1 MALFTEQAVRANIR
15 VRDGKR
21 VFYLGSHDQ
30 LTPSARQWLNHE
42 RVEIIPAGTLPKQP
56 AYTTLFGGVLQEK
69 PEHMTHL
76 RGNVLVFKDHP
87 RILFRGMIDTLEAEI
102 LLCQKAAQLEGYS
115 ALPGTLQEVLDFVRR
130 LIPCDVLEEPV
141 PAVSFGGMTP
151 EQLREHSHY
160 PQKYYDTPHFMPDF
174 TMPQTMLSL
183 NRLRTVVR
191 RTELAAYRA
200 FRTEDGAVTRDDII
214 LALNRLSS
222 YLWILMIQ
230 LKAGQ
235 IERRQPNG

>member
-30 LTPSARQWLNHE
+30 LTPSARQWLSHE
-42 RVEIIPAGTLPKQP
+42 RVEIIPAGTLPKEQT
-56 AYTTLFGGVLQEK
+56 YTTLFGGVLHEK

-76 RGNVLVFKDHP
+76 YGNVLVFKDHP
-87 RILFRGMIDTLEAEI
+87 RIVFRGMLDTLEAET
-102 LLCQKAAQLEGYS
+102 LLCQKTAHQEGYA
-115 ALPGTLQEVLDFVRR
+115 ALPAALQQVLDFVRR
-130 LIPCDVLEEPV
+130 LIPCDVLNEPV
-141 PAVSFGGMTP
+141 GEVSFGGMTP
-151 EQLREHSHY
+151 QQLREHSHY
-160 PQKYYDTPHFMPDF
+160 PQKYYDTPHFMPDY
-174 TMPQTMLSL
+174 TMPQTMLAL
-183 NRLRTVVR
+183 NHLRTVVR

-200 FRTEDGAVTRDDII
+200 FRTEDGAVTRDDMI

-230 LKAGQ
+230 LKAGKL
-235 IERRQPNG
+235 ERK

>member
-30 LTPSARQWLNHE
+30 LTPSARQWLSHE
-42 RVEIIPAGTLPKQP
+42 RVEIIAAGTLPKEQT
-56 AYTTLFGGVLQEK
+56 YTTLFGGVLHEK

-76 RGNVLVFKDHP
+76 YGNVLVFKDHP
-87 RILFRGMIDTLEAEI
+87 RIVFRGMLDTLEAET
-102 LLCQKAAQLEGYS
+102 LLCQKTAHQEGYT
-115 ALPGTLQEVLDFVRR
+115 ALPAALQQVLDFVRR
-130 LIPCDVLEEPV
+130 LIPCDVLNEPV
-141 PAVSFGGMTP
+141 GEVSFGGMTP
-151 EQLREHSHY
+151 GQLREHSHY
-160 PQKYYDTPHFMPDF
+160 PQKYYDTPHFMPDY
-174 TMPQTMLSL
+174 TMPQTMLAL
-183 NRLRTVVR
+183 NHLRTVVR

-200 FRTEDGAVTRDDII
+200 FRTEDGAVTRDDMI

-230 LKAGQ
+230 LKAGKL
-235 IERRQPNG
+235 ERK

>member
-30 LTPSARQWLNHE
+30 LTPSARQWLSHE
-42 RVEIIPAGTLPKQP
+42 RVEIIPAGTLPKEQT
-56 AYTTLFGGVLQEK
+56 YTTLFGGVLHEK

-76 RGNVLVFKDHP
+76 YGNVLVFKDHP
-87 RILFRGMIDTLEAEI
+87 RIVFRGMLDTLEAET
-102 LLCQKAAQLEGYS
+102 LLCQKTAHQEGYT
-115 ALPGTLQEVLDFVRR
+115 ALPAALQQVLDFVRR
-130 LIPCDVLEEPV
+130 LIPCDVLNEPV
-141 PAVSFGGMTP
+141 GEVSFGGMTP
-151 EQLREHSHY
+151 GQLREHSHY
-160 PQKYYDTPHFMPDF
+160 PQKYYDTPHCMPDY
-174 TMPQTMLSL
+174 TMPQTMLAL
-183 NRLRTVVR
+183 NHLRTVVR

-200 FRTEDGAVTRDDII
+200 FRTEDGAVTRDDMI

-230 LKAGQ
+230 LKAGKL
-235 IERRQPNG
+235 ERK

>member
-30 LTPSARQWLNHE
+30 LTPSARQWLSHE
-42 RVEIIPAGTLPKQP
+42 RVEIIPAGTLPKEQT
-56 AYTTLFGGVLQEK
+56 YTTLFGGVLHEK

-76 RGNVLVFKDHP
+76 YGNVLVFKDHP
-87 RILFRGMIDTLEAEI
+87 RIVFRGMLDTLEAET
-102 LLCQKAAQLEGYS
+102 LLCQKTAHQEGYT
-115 ALPGTLQEVLDFVRR
+115 ALPAALQQVLDFVRR
-130 LIPCDVLEEPV
+130 LIPCDVLNEPV
-141 PAVSFGGMTP
+141 GEVSFGGMTP
-151 EQLREHSHY
+151 GQLREHSHY
-160 PQKYYDTPHFMPDF
+160 PQKYYDTPHFMPDY
-174 TMPQTMLSL
+174 TMPQTMLAL
-183 NRLRTVVR
+183 NHLRTVVR

-200 FRTEDGAVTRDDII
+200 FRTEDGAVTRADMI

-230 LKAGQ
+230 LKAGKL
-235 IERRQPNG
+235 ERK

>member
-42 RVEIIPAGTLPKQP
+42 RVEIIPAGTLPKEQT
-56 AYTTLFGGVLQEK
+56 YTTLFGGVLHEK

-76 RGNVLVFKDHP
+76 HSNVLVFKDHP
-87 RILFRGMIDTLEAEI
+87 RIVFRGMLDTLEAET
-102 LLCQKAAQLEGYS
+102 LLCQKTAHQEGYT
-115 ALPGTLQEVLDFVRR
+115 ALPAALQQVLDFVRR
-130 LIPCDVLEEPV
+130 LIPCDVLNEPV
-141 PAVSFGGMTP
+141 GEVSFGGMTP
-151 EQLREHSHY
+151 QQLREHSHY
-160 PQKYYDTPHFMPDF
+160 PQKYYDTPHFMPDY

-183 NRLRTVVR
+183 NHLRTVVR

-200 FRTEDGAVTRDDII
+200 FRTEDGAVTRDDMI

-230 LKAGQ
+230 LKAGKL
-235 IERRQPNG
+235 ERK

>member
-30 LTPSARQWLNHE
+30 RTPSARQWLSHE
-42 RVEIIPAGTLPKQP
+42 RVEIIPAGTLPKEQT
-56 AYTTLFGGVLQEK
+56 YTTLFGGVRHEK

-76 RGNVLVFKDHP
+76 YGNVLVFKDHP
-87 RILFRGMIDTLEAEI
+87 RIVFRGMLDTLEAET
-102 LLCQKAAQLEGYS
+102 LLCQKTAHQEGYT
-115 ALPGTLQEVLDFVRR
+115 ALLAALQQVLDFVRR
-130 LIPCDVLEEPV
+130 LIPCDVLNEPV
-141 PAVSFGGMTP
+141 GEVSFGGMTP
-151 EQLREHSHY
+151 GQLREHSHY
-160 PQKYYDTPHFMPDF
+160 PQKYYDTPHFMPDY

-183 NRLRTVVR
+183 NHLRTVVR

-200 FRTEDGAVTRDDII
+200 FRTEDGAVTRDDMI

-230 LKAGQ
+230 LKAGKL
-235 IERRQPNG
+235 ERK

>member
-30 LTPSARQWLNHE
+30 LTPSARQWLSHE
-42 RVEIIPAGTLPKQP
+42 RVEIIPAGTLPKEQT
-56 AYTTLFGGVLQEK
+56 YTTLFGGVLHEK

-76 RGNVLVFKDHP
+76 YGNVLVFKDHP
-87 RILFRGMIDTLEAEI
+87 RIVFRGMLDTLEAET
-102 LLCQKAAQLEGYS
+102 LLCQKTAHQEGYT
-115 ALPGTLQEVLDFVRR
+115 ALPAALQQVLDFVRR
-130 LIPCDVLEEPV
+130 LIPCDVLNEPV
-141 PAVSFGGMTP
+141 GEVSFGDMTP
-151 EQLREHSHY
+151 QQLREHSHY
-160 PQKYYDTPHFMPDF
+160 PQKYYDTPHFMPDY

-183 NRLRTVVR
+183 NHLRTVVR

-200 FRTEDGAVTRDDII
+200 FRTEDGAVTRDDMI

-230 LKAGQ
+230 LKAGKL
-235 IERRQPNG
+235 ERK

>member
-30 LTPSARQWLNHE
+30 LTPSARQWLSHE
-42 RVEIIPAGTLPKQP
+42 RVEIIPAGTLPKEQT
-56 AYTTLFGGVLQEK
+56 YTTLFGGVLHEK

-76 RGNVLVFKDHP
+76 YGNVLVFKDHP
-87 RILFRGMIDTLEAEI
+87 RIVFRGMLDTLEAET
-102 LLCQKAAQLEGYS
+102 LLCQKTAHQEGYT
-115 ALPGTLQEVLDFVRR
+115 ALPAALQQVLDFVHR
-130 LIPCDVLEEPV
+130 LIPCDVLNEPV
-141 PAVSFGGMTP
+141 GEVSFGGMTP
-151 EQLREHSHY
+151 GQLREHSHY
-160 PQKYYDTPHFMPDF
+160 PQKYYDTPHFMPDY
-174 TMPQTMLSL
+174 TMPQTMLAL
-183 NRLRTVVR
+183 NHLRTVVR

-200 FRTEDGAVTRDDII
+200 FRTEDGAVTRDDMI

-230 LKAGQ
+230 LKAGKL
-235 IERRQPNG
+235 ERK

>member
-30 LTPSARQWLNHE
+30 LTPSARQWLSHE
-42 RVEIIPAGTLPKQP
+42 RVEIIPAGTLPKEQT
-56 AYTTLFGGVLQEK
+56 YTTLFGGVLHEK

-76 RGNVLVFKDHP
+76 HGNVLVFKDHP
-87 RILFRGMIDTLEAEI
+87 RIVFRGMLDTLEAET
-102 LLCQKAAQLEGYS
+102 LLCQKTAHQEGYA
-115 ALPGTLQEVLDFVRR
+115 ALPAALQQVLDFVRR
-130 LIPCDVLEEPV
+130 LIPCDVLNEPV
-141 PAVSFGGMTP
+141 GEVSFGGMTP
-151 EQLREHSHY
+151 QQLREHSHY
-160 PQKYYDTPHFMPDF
+160 PQKYYDTPHFMPDY
-174 TMPQTMLSL
+174 TMPQTMLAL
-183 NRLRTVVR
+183 NHLRTVVR

-200 FRTEDGAVTRDDII
+200 FRTEDGAVTRDDMI

-230 LKAGQ
+230 LKAGKL
-235 IERRQPNG
+235 ERK

>member
-30 LTPSARQWLNHE
+30 LTPSARQWLSHE
-42 RVEIIPAGTLPKQP
+42 RVEIIPAGTLPKEQT
-56 AYTTLFGGVLQEK
+56 YTTLFGGVLHEK

-76 RGNVLVFKDHP
+76 YGNVLVFKDHP
-87 RILFRGMIDTLEAEI
+87 RIVFRGMLDTLEAET
-102 LLCQKAAQLEGYS
+102 LLCQKTAHQEGYA
-115 ALPGTLQEVLDFVRR
+115 ALPAELQQVLDFVRR
-130 LIPCDVLEEPV
+130 LIPCDVLNEPV
-141 PAVSFGGMTP
+141 GEVSFGGMTP
-151 EQLREHSHY
+151 GQLREHSHY
-160 PQKYYDTPHFMPDF
+160 PQKYYDTPHFMPDY

-183 NRLRTVVR
+183 NHLRTVVR

-200 FRTEDGAVTRDDII
+200 FRTEDGAVTRDDMI

-230 LKAGQ
+230 LKAGKL
-235 IERRQPNG
+235 ERK

>member
-30 LTPSARQWLNHE
+30 LTPSARQWLSHE
-42 RVEIIPAGTLPKQP
+42 RVEIIPAGTLPKEQT
-56 AYTTLFGGVLQEK
+56 YTTLFGGVLHEK

-76 RGNVLVFKDHP
+76 YGNVLVFKDHP
-87 RILFRGMIDTLEAEI
+87 RIVFRGMLDTLEAET
-102 LLCQKAAQLEGYS
+102 LLCQKTAHQEGYT
-115 ALPGTLQEVLDFVRR
+115 ALPAALQQVLDFVRR
-130 LIPCDVLEEPV
+130 LIPCDVLNEPV
-141 PAVSFGGMTP
+141 GEVSFGGMTP
-151 EQLREHSHY
+151 QQLREHSHY
-160 PQKYYDTPHFMPDF
+160 PQKYYDTPHFMPDY
-174 TMPQTMLSL
+174 TMPQTMLAL
-183 NRLRTVVR
+183 NHLRTVVR

-200 FRTEDGAVTRDDII
+200 FRTEDGAVTRDDMI

-230 LKAGQ
+230 LKAGKF
-235 IERRQPNG
+235 ERK

>member
-30 LTPSARQWLNHE
+30 LTPSARQWLSHE
-42 RVEIIPAGTLPKQP
+42 RVEIIPAGTLPKEQT
-56 AYTTLFGGVLQEK
+56 YTTLFGGVLHEK

-76 RGNVLVFKDHP
+76 YGNVLVFKDHP
-87 RILFRGMIDTLEAEI
+87 RIVFRGMLDTLEAET
-102 LLCQKAAQLEGYS
+102 LLCQKTAHQEGYT
-115 ALPGTLQEVLDFVRR
+115 ALPAALQQVLDFVRR
-130 LIPCDVLEEPV
+130 LIPCDVLNEPV
-141 PAVSFGGMTP
+141 GEVSFGGMTP
-151 EQLREHSHY
+151 GQLREHSHY
-160 PQKYYDTPHFMPDF
+160 PQKYYDTPHFMPDY

-183 NRLRTVVR
+183 NHLRTVVR

-200 FRTEDGAVTRDDII
+200 FRTEDGAVTRDDMI

-230 LKAGQ
+230 LKAGKL
-235 IERRQPNG
+235 ERK

>member
-30 LTPSARQWLNHE
+30 LTPSARQWLSHE
-42 RVEIIPAGTLPKQP
+42 RVEIIPAGTLPKEQT
-56 AYTTLFGGVLQEK
+56 YTTLFGGVLHEK

-76 RGNVLVFKDHP
+76 HGNVLVFKDHP
-87 RILFRGMIDTLEAEI
+87 RIVFRGMLDTLEAET
-102 LLCQKAAQLEGYS
+102 LLCQKTAHQEGYT
-115 ALPGTLQEVLDFVRR
+115 ALPVALQQVLDFVRR
-130 LIPCDVLEEPV
+130 LIPCDVLNEPV
-141 PAVSFGGMTP
+141 GEVSFGGMTP
-151 EQLREHSHY
+151 QQLREHSHY
-160 PQKYYDTPHFMPDF
+160 PQKYYDTPHFMPDY

-183 NRLRTVVR
+183 NHLRTVVR

-200 FRTEDGAVTRDDII
+200 FRTEDGAVTRDDMI

-230 LKAGQ
+230 LKAGKL
-235 IERRQPNG
+235 ERK

>member
-30 LTPSARQWLNHE
+30 LTPSARQWLSHE
-42 RVEIIPAGTLPKQP
+42 RVEIIPAGTLPKEQT
-56 AYTTLFGGVLQEK
+56 YTTLFGGVLHEK

-76 RGNVLVFKDHP
+76 HGNVLVFKDHP
-87 RILFRGMIDTLEAEI
+87 RIVFRGMLDTLEAET
-102 LLCQKAAQLEGYS
+102 LLCQKTAHQEGYT
-115 ALPGTLQEVLDFVRR
+115 ALPAALQQVLDFVRR
-130 LIPCDVLEEPV
+130 LIPCDVLNEPV
-141 PAVSFGGMTP
+141 GEVSFGGMTP
-151 EQLREHSHY
+151 GQLREHSHY
-160 PQKYYDTPHFMPDF
+160 PQKYYDTPHFMPDY
-174 TMPQTMLSL
+174 TMPQTMLAL
-183 NRLRTVVR
+183 NHLRTVVR

-200 FRTEDGAVTRDDII
+200 FRTEDGAVTRDDMI

-230 LKAGQ
+230 LKAGKL
-235 IERRQPNG
+235 ERK

>member
-30 LTPSARQWLNHE
+30 LTPSARQWLSHE
-42 RVEIIPAGTLPKQP
+42 RVEIIPAGTLPKEQT
-56 AYTTLFGGVLQEK
+56 YTTLFGGVLHEK

-76 RGNVLVFKDHP
+76 YGNVLVFKDHP
-87 RILFRGMIDTLEAEI
+87 RIVFRGMLDTLEAET
-102 LLCQKAAQLEGYS
+102 LLCQKTAHQEGYA
-115 ALPGTLQEVLDFVRR
+115 ALPAALQQVLDFVRR
-130 LIPCDVLEEPV
+130 LIPCDVLNEPV
-141 PAVSFGGMTP
+141 GEVSFGGMTP
-151 EQLREHSHY
+151 GQLREHSHY
-160 PQKYYDTPHFMPDF
+160 PQKYYDTPHFMPDY
-174 TMPQTMLSL
+174 TMPQTMLAL
-183 NRLRTVVR
+183 NHLRTVVR

-200 FRTEDGAVTRDDII
+200 FRTEDGAVTRDDMI

-230 LKAGQ
+230 LKAGKL
-235 IERRQPNG
+235 ERK

>member
-1 MALFTEQAVRANIR
+1 M
-15 VRDGKR
+15 
-21 VFYLGSHDQ
+21 
-30 LTPSARQWLNHE
+30 
-42 RVEIIPAGTLPKQP
+42 
-56 AYTTLFGGVLQEK
+56 
-69 PEHMTHL
+69 
-76 RGNVLVFKDHP
+76 
-87 RILFRGMIDTLEAEI
+87 
-102 LLCQKAAQLEGYS
+102 
-115 ALPGTLQEVLDFVRR
+115 
-130 LIPCDVLEEPV
+130 LEEPV

>member
-30 LTPSARQWLNHE
+30 LTPSARQWLSHE
-42 RVEIIPAGTLPKQP
+42 RVEIIPAGTLPKEQT
-56 AYTTLFGGVLQEK
+56 YTTLFGGVLHEK

-76 RGNVLVFKDHP
+76 YGNVLVFKDHP
-87 RILFRGMIDTLEAEI
+87 RIVFRGMLDTLEAET
-102 LLCQKAAQLEGYS
+102 LLCQKTAHQEGYT
-115 ALPGTLQEVLDFVRR
+115 ALPAALQQVLDFVRR
-130 LIPCDVLEEPV
+130 LIPCDVLNEPV
-141 PAVSFGGMTP
+141 GEVSFGGMTP
-151 EQLREHSHY
+151 GQLREHSHY
-160 PQKYYDTPHFMPDF
+160 PQKYYDTPHFMPDY

-183 NRLRTVVR
+183 NHLRTVVR
-191 RTELAAYRA
+191 RTDLAAYRA
-200 FRTEDGAVTRDDII
+200 FRTEDGAVTRDDMI

-230 LKAGQ
+230 LKAGKL
-235 IERRQPNG
+235 ERK

>member
-30 LTPSARQWLNHE
+30 LTPSARQWLSHE
-42 RVEIIPAGTLPKQP
+42 RVEIIPAGTLPKEQT
-56 AYTTLFGGVLQEK
+56 YTTLFGGVLHEK

-76 RGNVLVFKDHP
+76 YGNVLVFKDHP
-87 RILFRGMIDTLEAEI
+87 RIVFRGMLDTLEAET
-102 LLCQKAAQLEGYS
+102 LLCQKTAHQEGYT
-115 ALPGTLQEVLDFVRR
+115 ALPAALQQVLDFVRR
-130 LIPCDVLEEPV
+130 LIPCDVLNEPV
-141 PAVSFGGMTP
+141 GEVSFGGMTP
-151 EQLREHSHY
+151 QQLREHSHY
-160 PQKYYDTPHFMPDF
+160 PQKYYDTPHFMPDY
-174 TMPQTMLSL
+174 TMPQTMLAL
-183 NRLRTVVR
+183 NHLRTVVR

-200 FRTEDGAVTRDDII
+200 FRTEDGAVTRDDMI

-230 LKAGQ
+230 LKAGKL
-235 IERRQPNG
+235 ERK

>member
-30 LTPSARQWLNHE
+30 LTPSARQWLSHE
-42 RVEIIPAGTLPKQP
+42 RVEIIPAGTLPKEQT
-56 AYTTLFGGVLQEK
+56 YTTLFGGVLHEK

-76 RGNVLVFKDHP
+76 YGNVLVFKDHP
-87 RILFRGMIDTLEAEI
+87 RIVFRGMLDTLEAET
-102 LLCQKAAQLEGYS
+102 LLCQKTAHQEGYT
-115 ALPGTLQEVLDFVRR
+115 ALPAALQQVLDFVRR
-130 LIPCDVLEEPV
+130 LIPCDVLNEPV
-141 PAVSFGGMTP
+141 GEVSFGGMTP
-151 EQLREHSHY
+151 GQLREHSHY
-160 PQKYYDTPHFMPDF
+160 PQKYYDTPHFMPDY
-174 TMPQTMLSL
+174 TMPQAMLAL
-183 NRLRTVVR
+183 NHLRTVVR

-200 FRTEDGAVTRDDII
+200 FRTEDGAVTRDDMI

-230 LKAGQ
+230 LKAGKL
-235 IERRQPNG
+235 ERK

>member
-30 LTPSARQWLNHE
+30 LTPSARQWLSHE
-42 RVEIIPAGTLPKQP
+42 RVEIIPAGTLPKEQT
-56 AYTTLFGGVLQEK
+56 YTTLFGGVLHEK

-76 RGNVLVFKDHP
+76 YGNVLVFKDHP
-87 RILFRGMIDTLEAEI
+87 RIVFRGMLDTLEAET
-102 LLCQKAAQLEGYS
+102 LLCQKTAHQEGYT
-115 ALPGTLQEVLDFVRR
+115 ALPAALQQVLDFIRR
-130 LIPCDVLEEPV
+130 LIPCDVLNEPV
-141 PAVSFGGMTP
+141 GEVSFGGMTP
-151 EQLREHSHY
+151 GQLREHSHY
-160 PQKYYDTPHFMPDF
+160 PQKYYDTPHFMPDY
-174 TMPQTMLSL
+174 TMPQTMLAL
-183 NRLRTVVR
+183 NHLRTVVR

-200 FRTEDGAVTRDDII
+200 FRTEDGAVTRDDMI

-230 LKAGQ
+230 LKAGKL
-235 IERRQPNG
+235 ERK

>member
-30 LTPSARQWLNHE
+30 LTPSARQWLSHE
-42 RVEIIPAGTLPKQP
+42 RVEIIPAGTLPKEQT
-56 AYTTLFGGVLQEK
+56 YTTLFGGVLHEK

-76 RGNVLVFKDHP
+76 YGNVLVFKDHP
-87 RILFRGMIDTLEAEI
+87 RIVFRGMLDTLEAET
-102 LLCQKAAQLEGYS
+102 LLCQKTAHQEGYA
-115 ALPGTLQEVLDFVRR
+115 ALPAALQQVLDFVRR
-130 LIPCDVLEEPV
+130 LIPCDVLNEPV
-141 PAVSFGGMTP
+141 GEVSFGGMTP
-151 EQLREHSHY
+151 GQLREHSHY
-160 PQKYYDTPHFMPDF
+160 PQKYYDTPHFMPDY

-183 NRLRTVVR
+183 NHLRTVVR

-200 FRTEDGAVTRDDII
+200 FRTEDGAVTRDDMI

-230 LKAGQ
+230 LKAGKL
-235 IERRQPNG
+235 ERK

>member
-30 LTPSARQWLNHE
+30 LTPSARQWLSHE
-42 RVEIIPAGTLPKQP
+42 RVEIIPAGTLPKEQT
-56 AYTTLFGGVLQEK
+56 YTTLFGGVLHEK

-76 RGNVLVFKDHP
+76 YGNVLVFKDHP
-87 RILFRGMIDTLEAEI
+87 RIVFRGMLDTLEAET
-102 LLCQKAAQLEGYS
+102 LLCQKTAHQEGYA
-115 ALPGTLQEVLDFVRR
+115 ALPAALQQVLDFVRR
-130 LIPCDVLEEPV
+130 LTPCDVQREPV
-141 PAVSFGGMTP
+141 GEVSFGGMTP
-151 EQLREHSHY
+151 GQLREHSHY
-160 PQKYYDTPHFMPDF
+160 PQKYYDTPHFMPDY

-183 NRLRTVVR
+183 NHLRTVVR

-200 FRTEDGAVTRDDII
+200 FRTEDGAVTRDDMI

-230 LKAGQ
+230 LKAGKL
-235 IERRQPNG
+235 ERK

>member
-30 LTPSARQWLNHE
+30 LTPSARQWLSHE
-42 RVEIIPAGTLPKQP
+42 RVEIIPAGTLPKEQT
-56 AYTTLFGGVLQEK
+56 YTTLFGGVLHEK

-76 RGNVLVFKDHP
+76 YGNVLVFKDHP
-87 RILFRGMIDTLEAEI
+87 RIVFRGMLDTLEAET
-102 LLCQKAAQLEGYS
+102 LLCQKTAHQEGYT
-115 ALPGTLQEVLDFVRR
+115 ALPAALQQVLDFVRR
-130 LIPCDVLEEPV
+130 LIPCDVLNEPV
-141 PAVSFGGMTP
+141 GEVSFGGMTP
-151 EQLREHSHY
+151 GQLREHSHY
-160 PQKYYDTPHFMPDF
+160 PQKYYDTPHFMPDY
-174 TMPQTMLSL
+174 TMPQTMLAL
-183 NRLRTVVR
+183 NHLRTVVR

-200 FRTEDGAVTRDDII
+200 FRTEDGAVTRDDMI

-230 LKAGQ
+230 LKAGKL
-235 IERRQPNG
+235 ERK

>member
-30 LTPSARQWLNHE
+30 LTPSARQWLSHE
-42 RVEIIPAGTLPKQP
+42 RVEIIPAGTLPKEQT
-56 AYTTLFGGVLQEK
+56 YTTLFGGVLHEK

-76 RGNVLVFKDHP
+76 YGNVLVFKDHP
-87 RILFRGMIDTLEAEI
+87 RIVFRGMLDTLEAET
-102 LLCQKAAQLEGYS
+102 LLCQKTAHQEGYT
-115 ALPGTLQEVLDFVRR
+115 ALPAALQQVLDFVRR
-130 LIPCDVLEEPV
+130 LIPCDVLNEPV
-141 PAVSFGGMTP
+141 GEVSFGGMTP
-151 EQLREHSHY
+151 QQLREHSHY
-160 PQKYYDTPHFMPDF
+160 PQKYYDTPHFMPDY

-183 NRLRTVVR
+183 NHLRTVVR

-200 FRTEDGAVTRDDII
+200 FRTEDGAVTRDDMI

-230 LKAGQ
+230 LKAGKL
-235 IERRQPNG
+235 ERK

>member
-30 LTPSARQWLNHE
+30 LTPLARQWLSHE
-42 RVEIIPAGTLPKQP
+42 RVEIIPAGTLPKEQT
-56 AYTTLFGGVLQEK
+56 YTTLFGGVLHEK

-76 RGNVLVFKDHP
+76 YGNVLVFKDHP
-87 RILFRGMIDTLEAEI
+87 RIVFRGMLDTLEAET
-102 LLCQKAAQLEGYS
+102 LLCQKTAHQEGYT
-115 ALPGTLQEVLDFVRR
+115 ALPAALQQVLDFVRR
-130 LIPCDVLEEPV
+130 LIPCDVLNEPV
-141 PAVSFGGMTP
+141 GEVSFGGMTP
-151 EQLREHSHY
+151 GQLREHSHY
-160 PQKYYDTPHFMPDF
+160 PQKYYDTPHFMPDY

-183 NRLRTVVR
+183 NHLRTVVR

-200 FRTEDGAVTRDDII
+200 FRTEDGAVTRDDMI

-230 LKAGQ
+230 LKAGKL
-235 IERRQPNG
+235 ERK

>member
-30 LTPSARQWLNHE
+30 LTPSARQWLSHE
-42 RVEIIPAGTLPKQP
+42 RVEIIPAGMLPKEQT
-56 AYTTLFGGVLQEK
+56 YTTLFGGVLHEK

-76 RGNVLVFKDHP
+76 YGNVLVFKDHP
-87 RILFRGMIDTLEAEI
+87 RIVFRGMLDTLEAET
-102 LLCQKAAQLEGYS
+102 LLCQKTAHQEGYT
-115 ALPGTLQEVLDFVRR
+115 ALPAALQQVLDFVRR
-130 LIPCDVLEEPV
+130 LIPCDVLNEPV
-141 PAVSFGGMTP
+141 GEVSFGGMTP
-151 EQLREHSHY
+151 GQLREHSHY
-160 PQKYYDTPHFMPDF
+160 PQKYYDTPHFMPDY

-183 NRLRTVVR
+183 NHLRTVVR

-200 FRTEDGAVTRDDII
+200 FRTEDGAVTRDDMI

-230 LKAGQ
+230 LKAGKL
-235 IERRQPNG
+235 ERK

>member
-21 VFYLGSHDQ
+21 VFYRGSHDQ
-30 LTPSARQWLNHE
+30 LTPSARQWLSHE
-42 RVEIIPAGTLPKQP
+42 RVEIIPAGTLPKEQT
-56 AYTTLFGGVLQEK
+56 YTTLFGGVLHEK

-76 RGNVLVFKDHP
+76 YGNVLVFKDHP
-87 RILFRGMIDTLEAEI
+87 RIVFRGMLDTLEAET
-102 LLCQKAAQLEGYS
+102 LLCQKTAHQEGYA
-115 ALPGTLQEVLDFVRR
+115 ALPAALQQVLDFVRR
-130 LIPCDVLEEPV
+130 LIPCDVLNEPV
-141 PAVSFGGMTP
+141 GEVSFGGMTP
-151 EQLREHSHY
+151 GQLREHSHY
-160 PQKYYDTPHFMPDF
+160 PQKYYDTPHFMPDY

-183 NRLRTVVR
+183 NHLRTVVR

-200 FRTEDGAVTRDDII
+200 FRTEDGAVTRDDMI

-230 LKAGQ
+230 LKAGKL
-235 IERRQPNG
+235 ERK

>member
-30 LTPSARQWLNHE
+30 LTPSARQWLSHE
-42 RVEIIPAGTLPKQP
+42 RVEIIPAGTLPKEQT
-56 AYTTLFGGVLQEK
+56 YTTLFGGVLHEK

-76 RGNVLVFKDHP
+76 YGNVLVFKDHP
-87 RILFRGMIDTLEAEI
+87 RIVFRGMLDTLEAET
-102 LLCQKAAQLEGYS
+102 LLCQKTAHQEGYT
-115 ALPGTLQEVLDFVRR
+115 ALLAALQQVLDFVRR
-130 LIPCDVLEEPV
+130 LIPCDVLNEPV
-141 PAVSFGGMTP
+141 GEVSFGGMTP
-151 EQLREHSHY
+151 GQLREHSHY
-160 PQKYYDTPHFMPDF
+160 PQKYYDTPHFMPDY

-183 NRLRTVVR
+183 NHLRTVVR

-200 FRTEDGAVTRDDII
+200 FRTEDGAVTRDDMI

-230 LKAGQ
+230 LKAGKL
-235 IERRQPNG
+235 ERK

>member
-30 LTPSARQWLNHE
+30 LTPSARQWLSHE
-42 RVEIIPAGTLPKQP
+42 RVEIIPAGTLPKEQT
-56 AYTTLFGGVLQEK
+56 YTTLFGGVLHEK

-76 RGNVLVFKDHP
+76 YGNVLVFKDHP
-87 RILFRGMIDTLEAEI
+87 RIVFRGMLDTLEAET
-102 LLCQKAAQLEGYS
+102 LLCQKTAHQEGYA
-115 ALPGTLQEVLDFVRR
+115 ALPAALQQVLDFVRR
-130 LIPCDVLEEPV
+130 LIPCDVLNEPV
-141 PAVSFGGMTP
+141 GEVSFGGMTP
-151 EQLREHSHY
+151 GQLREHSHY
-160 PQKYYDTPHFMPDF
+160 PQKYYDTPHFMPDY

-183 NRLRTVVR
+183 NHLRTVVR

-200 FRTEDGAVTRDDII
+200 FRTEDGAVTRDDMI

-230 LKAGQ
+230 LKAGTL
-235 IERRQPNG
+235 ERK

>member
-30 LTPSARQWLNHE
+30 LTPSARQWLSHE
-42 RVEIIPAGTLPKQP
+42 RVEIIPAGTLPKEQT
-56 AYTTLFGGVLQEK
+56 YTTLFGGVLHEK

-76 RGNVLVFKDHP
+76 YGNVLVFKDHP
-87 RILFRGMIDTLEAEI
+87 RIVFRGMLDTLEAET
-102 LLCQKAAQLEGYS
+102 LLCQKTAHQEGYT
-115 ALPGTLQEVLDFVRR
+115 ALPAALQQVLDFVRR
-130 LIPCDVLEEPV
+130 LIPCDVLNEPV
-141 PAVSFGGMTP
+141 GEVSFGGMTP
-151 EQLREHSHY
+151 GQLREHSHY
-160 PQKYYDTPHFMPDF
+160 PQKYYDTPHFMPDY
-174 TMPQTMLSL
+174 TMPQTMLAL
-183 NRLRTVVR
+183 NHLRTVVR

-200 FRTEDGAVTRDDII
+200 FRTEDGAVTRDDVI

-230 LKAGQ
+230 LKAGKL
-235 IERRQPNG
+235 ERK

>member
-30 LTPSARQWLNHE
+30 LTPSARQWLSHE
-42 RVEIIPAGTLPKQP
+42 RVEIIPAGTLPKEQT
-56 AYTTLFGGVLQEK
+56 YTTLFGGVLHEK

-76 RGNVLVFKDHP
+76 HGNVLVFKDHP
-87 RILFRGMIDTLEAEI
+87 RIVFRGMLDTLEAET
-102 LLCQKAAQLEGYS
+102 LLCQKTAHQEGYA
-115 ALPGTLQEVLDFVRR
+115 ALPAALQQVLDFVRR
-130 LIPCDVLEEPV
+130 LIPCDVLNEPV
-141 PAVSFGGMTP
+141 GEVSFGGMTP
-151 EQLREHSHY
+151 QQLREHSHY
-160 PQKYYDTPHFMPDF
+160 PQKYYDTPHFMPDY

-183 NRLRTVVR
+183 NHLRTVVR

-200 FRTEDGAVTRDDII
+200 FRTEDGAVTRDDMI
-214 LALNRLSS
+214 LGLNRLSS

-230 LKAGQ
+230 LKAGKL
-235 IERRQPNG
+235 ERK

>member
-30 LTPSARQWLNHE
+30 LTPSARQWLSHE
-42 RVEIIPAGTLPKQP
+42 RVEIIPAGTLPKEQT
-56 AYTTLFGGVLQEK
+56 YTTLFGGVLHEK

-76 RGNVLVFKDHP
+76 HGNVLVFKDHP
-87 RILFRGMIDTLEAEI
+87 RIVFRGMLDTLEAET
-102 LLCQKAAQLEGYS
+102 LLCQKTAHQEGYA
-115 ALPGTLQEVLDFVRR
+115 ALPAALQQVLDFVRR
-130 LIPCDVLEEPV
+130 LIPCDVLNEPV
-141 PAVSFGGMTP
+141 GEVSFGGMTP
-151 EQLREHSHY
+151 GQLREHSHY
-160 PQKYYDTPHFMPDF
+160 PQKYYDTPHFMPDY
-174 TMPQTMLSL
+174 TMPQTMLAL
-183 NRLRTVVR
+183 NHLRTVVR

-200 FRTEDGAVTRDDII
+200 FRTEDGAVTRDDMI

-230 LKAGQ
+230 LKAGKL
-235 IERRQPNG
+235 ERK

>member
-30 LTPSARQWLNHE
+30 LTPSARQWLSHE
-42 RVEIIPAGTLPKQP
+42 RVEIIPAGTLPKEQT
-56 AYTTLFGGVLQEK
+56 YTTLFGGVLHEK

-76 RGNVLVFKDHP
+76 YGNVLVFKDHP
-87 RILFRGMIDTLEAEI
+87 RIVFRGMLDTLEAET
-102 LLCQKAAQLEGYS
+102 LLCQKTAHQEGYT
-115 ALPGTLQEVLDFVRR
+115 ALLAALQQVLDFVRR
-130 LIPCDVLEEPV
+130 LIPCDVLNEPV
-141 PAVSFGGMTP
+141 GEVSFGGMTP
-151 EQLREHSHY
+151 GQLREHSHY
-160 PQKYYDTPHFMPDF
+160 PQKYYDTPHFMPDY

-183 NRLRTVVR
+183 NHLRTVVR

-200 FRTEDGAVTRDDII
+200 FRTEDGAVTRDDMI

-230 LKAGQ
+230 LKAGKLD
-235 IERRQPNG
+235 RK